1 LDKSKF
7 VTKLLALKINMTA
20 FNVRTKSELT
30 GELSGKHIVLGLSGG
45 IAAYKAAELCR
56 AMVKEG
62 ATVQVVMT
70 EAAEHFMTKV
80 TMQALSGRQVF
91 GSQWDDTPVNV
102 VGSVNGEGIANNMP
116 HINLTRG
123 ADAIVIAPCSADF
136 MAKLLHGRADEL
148 LSLMC
153 LARPIAEVPLILA
166 PAMNR
171 EMWAN
176 PATQRNV
183 AQLKQDGIT
192 VLEVGEGDQACGEV
206 GDGRML
212 EAGEILADLIAFFTP
227 KSLLGQKVL
236 ITAGPTYEAID
247 PVRGITNLS
256 SGKMGF
262 AIARAAV
269 EAGADVTLIA
279 GPVSLPTPRGV
290 KRVDVKSAQNML
302 LASVKYA
309 NYATIFI
316 ASAAVADWRPANS
329 ADHKLKKD
337 GSGTVPQLS
346 FVENPDILAT
356 IAQSERGKKGLSGMP
371 DGLFCVG
378 FAAESQDL
386 LANAQAKRLRKGVPL
401 LVGNIGPATFGQDDN
416 ALLLVD
422 AKTVKEL
429 PEHGHTASK
438 RYLAQQLVADIAARL
453 GHPA

>member
-1 LDKSKF
+1 MSTQTPANLG
-7 VTKLLALKINMTA
+7 
-20 FNVRTKSELT
+20 ELT
-30 GELSGKHIVLGLSGG
+30 GELRGKHIVLGLSGG

-70 EAAEHFMTKV
+70 EAAEQFMTKV

-91 GSQWDDTPVNV
+91 GSQWDDTAI
-102 VGSVNGEGIANNMP
+102 NGVANNMP

-212 EAGEILADLIAFFTP
+212 EADEILADLIAFFTP

-262 AIARAAV
+262 AIARAAY

-279 GPVSLPTPRGV
+279 GPVSLATPRGV
-290 KRVDVKSAQNML
+290 KRVDVRSAQDMM
-302 LASVKYA
+302 LASVKHA
-309 NYATIFI
+309 DYATIFI
-316 ASAAVADWRPANS
+316 ASAAVADWRPANP
-329 ADHKLKKD
+329 ADQKLKKD
-337 GSGTVPQLS
+337 GSGVVPQLS

-386 LANAQAKRLRKGVPL
+386 LANAQAKRIRKGVPL

-416 ALLLVD
+416 ALILVD
-422 AKTVKEL
+422 AKATKEL
-429 PEHGHTASK
+429 PEHGKKASK
-438 RYLAQQLVADIAARL
+438 RELAKQLVVDIAARL
-453 GHPA
+453 GQPS